1 MSLYNQSIGEFLK
14 AALQPPG
21 LDNTP
26 QTLCDILHGLPRV
39 LTVRKIKKVVEA
51 VIAADLTCLDY
62 RHSIIGLIHA
72 DYSTGFG
79 WGDVPSELVG
89 SVSNCTAEY
98 YNAVLH
104 GVYTMLVEFIMV
116 ILVPDMTACELHCV
130 WRVTV
135 LLTFDMC
142 PDSRKKTRYDQMQK
156 SYADFETDDDNDN
169 IEKDSKLLALFK
181 AALPLPPPLPLPIER
196 NCILDAACKCLV
208 IASFAPPA

>member
-1 MSLYNQSIGEFLK
+1 MSLCNRSVEKFLK
-14 AALQPPG
+14 AALLPPS

-26 QTLCDILHGLPRV
+26 QTLRDILHGLPRV
-39 LTVRKIKKVVEA
+39 LTVRAIMTVAKA
-51 VIAADLTCLDY
+51 VMAADLTCIDY
-62 RHSIIGLIHA
+62 PNSIIGCIHA

-79 WGDVPSELVG
+79 WGAVPSKLVG

-98 YNAVLH
+98 YNTVLH

-130 WRVTV
+130 WRVAV
-135 LLTFDMC
+135 VLTFDMC
-142 PDSRKKTRYDQMQK
+142 PVGRKKTRYDQMQK
-156 SYADFETDDDNDN
+156 SYADFETDGDNDN

-181 AALPLPPPLPLPIER
+181 AALPRPLPLPIER